1 MLCASKHEPHLFARG
16 AELRRINRDAGQP
29 VVSAAVL
36 LPRHEL
42 DPGHCTKFAG
52 IKFEIAS
59 PRSDPLR
66 QDAQL
71 PATDGSEH
79 VAHAVIETE
88 A

>member
-1 MLCASKHEPHLFARG
+1 M
-16 AELRRINRDAGQP
+16 
-29 VVSAAVL
+29 VSATVL

-42 DPGHCTKFAG
+42 DPGHRAEFVG

-71 PATDGSEH
+71 PATNRSEH